1 MAAEAPSQPEARR
14 ESLWGGAKAAFVAIL
29 AGAAALRLV
38 GIQYGL
44 PFGNLLNPDEQ
55 SIVPRSWAI
64 VHGGGLDPH
73 WFDYPT
79 LLIYALAPTQ
89 LGQDEPSYLAA
100 RIGVVVLAVGAVAA
114 TWWLAQRAYGSAL
127 AGAVAAA
134 IVAVET
140 TNVAYGHMAVTDV
153 PLTLGVAVALAL
165 MIRGP
170 LELAGI
176 AVGIATGFKYP
187 GAFLL
192 APLVVAG
199 WRRWRRL
206 AGAAALAVAAFLAS
220 SPFIAVHPGQAW
232 ADFSRVNRLA
242 RTGWLGFEHDHW
254 AGIAFVARLWHGFG
268 PVLIIALAGLV
279 AALVRRRRADLVLAV
294 FVLVY
299 FLDLL
304 TLHAHFDR
312 YVLPLV
318 PPLAVLAA
326 RFRALAPVTLLL
338 LVVPLAF
345 SVRDDSR
352 LSRTDTR
359 VVAARWIVAHVPASA
374 AVAADPSTPMLAGR
388 RLVALQLPGP
398 GRPSDPR
405 RDVAELRRLGV
416 RYVFVTG
423 AVTDRVLRAADT
435 YPREA
440 AFYRSLSRQA
450 RVAFALS
457 PDGRFAGPWVRI
469 YDLGGA

>member
-1 MAAEAPSQPEARR
+1 MAQPPSPEESRR
-14 ESLWGGAKAAFVAIL
+14 ESLWGGPKAAFAAIL

-55 SIVPRSWAI
+55 SIVPRSWSI

-73 WFDYPT
+73 WFDYPS

-100 RIGVVVLAVGAVAA
+100 RIGVVALAVGTVAA
-114 TWWLAQRAYGSAL
+114 TWWLAQRVYGSGL
-127 AGAVAAA
+127 AGGVAAA

-140 TNVAYGHMAVTDV
+140 THVAYGHMAVTDV

-176 AVGIATGFKYP
+176 AIGIATGFKYP

-199 WRRWRRL
+199 WGRWRRL
-206 AGAAALAVAAFLAS
+206 AGALALAVAAFLAS
-220 SPFIAVHPGQAW
+220 SPFLVVHPGEAW
-232 ADFSRVNRLA
+232 ADFSHVSRLA

-254 AGIAFVARLWHGFG
+254 AGIAFVAHLWHGLG
-268 PVLIIALAGLV
+268 PVLVIAAAGLV
-279 AALVRRRRADLVLAV
+279 AALVRRNRADLVLAV

-326 RFRALAPVTLLL
+326 RFRAVAPVTLVL

-345 SVRDDSR
+345 AVRDDSR
-352 LSRTDTR
+352 LTRMDTR
-359 VVAARWIVAHVPASA
+359 IVAQRWLSEHA
-374 AVAADPSTPMLAGR
+374 APNVTVAADPSTPSLEGR
-388 RLVALQLPGP
+388 RVIPLRLPGL
-398 GRPSDPR
+398 GRPFDPR
-405 RDVAELRRLGV
+405 RNVAKLRTLGV
-416 RYVFVTG
+416 RYLFVTG
-423 AVTDRVLRAADT
+423 AVTDRVLRAADR

-440 AFYRSLSRQA
+440 AFYRGLA
-450 RVAFALS
+450 RDGNIAFELA
-457 PDGRFAGPWVRI
+457 PGRRFSGPWVAI
-469 YDLGGA
+469 YDLGA

>member
-1 MAAEAPSQPEARR
+1 VAAAPSPTPADARL
-14 ESLWGGAKAAFVAIL
+14 ESLWGGPKAAFAAIV

-55 SIVPRSWAI
+55 NIVPRSWAM

-73 WFDYPT
+73 WYDYPT

-89 LGQDEPSYLAA
+89 LGQGEPSYLAA
-100 RIGVVVLAVGAVAA
+100 RIGVVILALATVAA

-127 AGAVAAA
+127 AGGVSAA

-165 MIRGP
+165 MVRGP
-170 LELAGI
+170 LELAGL
-176 AVGIATGFKYP
+176 AVGLATGFKYP

-199 WRRWRRL
+199 WGRWRRL
-206 AGAAALAVAAFLAS
+206 AGAVALAAVAFVAS
-220 SPFIAVHPGQAW
+220 SPFVAVHPGQAW
-232 ADFSRVNRLA
+232 TDFSHVSRLA

-254 AGIAFVARLWHGFG
+254 AGIAFVAQLWHGVG
-268 PVLIIALAGLV
+268 PVLIIAVAGLV
-279 AALVRRRRADLVLAV
+279 AALVRRRQADLVLAV

-299 FLDLL
+299 FADLL

-352 LSRTDTR
+352 LTRTDTR
-359 VVAARWIVAHVPASA
+359 VVAERWLAEHASPSVT
-374 AVAADPSTPMLAGR
+374 VAADPSTPRLPGR
-388 RLVALQLPGP
+388 RVVALELPGP
-398 GRPSDPR
+398 GRPHDPR
-405 RDVAELRRLGV
+405 RDVAVLRRLGV
-416 RYVFVTG
+416 RYVLVTG
-423 AVTDRVLRAADT
+423 VVTDRVLRAADR

-440 AFYRSLSRQA
+440 AFYRSLSMRA
-450 RVAFALS
+450 RVAFEVSA
-457 PDGRFAGPWVRI
+457 DGRFAGPWVRI
-469 YDLGGA
+469 YDLGA

>member
-1 MAAEAPSQPEARR
+1 LTVTAPSQPQARR
-14 ESLWGGAKAAFVAIL
+14 ESLWGGPKAAFVAIL

-55 SIVPRSWAI
+55 SIVPRSWAM

-100 RIGVVVLAVGAVAA
+100 RIGVVVLAVAAVAA
-114 TWWLAQRAYGSAL
+114 TWWLAQRAYRSAL
-127 AGAVAAA
+127 AGGVAAA

-165 MIRGP
+165 MVRGP

-199 WRRWRRL
+199 WGRWRRL
-206 AGAAALAVAAFLAS
+206 AGAVAVAVAAFLAS
-220 SPFIAVHPGQAW
+220 SPFVAVHPGQAW
-232 ADFSRVNRLA
+232 TDFSRVSRLA

-254 AGIAFVARLWHGFG
+254 AGIAFGAQLWHGLG
-268 PVLIIALAGLV
+268 PVLVIAVAGLI

-326 RFRALAPVTLLL
+326 RFRALAPVTLLM

-345 SVRDDSR
+345 SARDDSR
-352 LSRTDTR
+352 LTRTDTR
-359 VVAARWIVAHVPASA
+359 VVAAHWLAEHASRTA
-374 AVAADPSTPMLAGR
+374 SIAADPSTPSLTGR
-388 RLVALQLPGP
+388 RVLALELPGP
-398 GRPSDPR
+398 GRPHDPR
-405 RDVAELRRLGV
+405 RDVTALRQLGV

-423 AVTDRVLRAADT
+423 AVTDRVLRAADR

-440 AFYRSLSRQA
+440 AFYRSLSRR

-469 YDLGGA
+469 YDLAE